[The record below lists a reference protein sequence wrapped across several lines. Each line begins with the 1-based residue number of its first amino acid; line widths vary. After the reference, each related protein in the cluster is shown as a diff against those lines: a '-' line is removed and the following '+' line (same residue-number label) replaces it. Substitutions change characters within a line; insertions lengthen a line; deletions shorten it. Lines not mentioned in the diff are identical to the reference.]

1 MDGNRIYLVS
11 EEIDYEGSVGHHIC
25 KDFNEVVAL
34 FEKLKINYEENGKY
48 FDSKWESDFVNFD
61 YLTVSYRDLDE
72 PGTLTKEFEENVLE
86 FKDKIIQKNHQQS
99 ALGAVLSAKV
109 GLKNIKSYDIVYDK
123 NYMITDINISLNT
136 RDQAIINN
144 THREVAQ
151 HFATNLYGI
160 EINILKPAKQ
170 WLTA

>member
-11 EEIDYEGSVGHHIC
+11 EEIHYEGSIGYHIC
-25 KDFNEVVAL
+25 KDFNEVVSL
-34 FEKLKINYEENGKY
+34 FEKLKIDYEENGEY
-48 FDSKWESDFVNFD
+48 FSKDSKWESDFVNFD
-61 YLTVSYRDLDE
+61 YLTVLYRDLDE

-99 ALGAVLSAKV
+99 ALGAVLSAKI
-109 GLKNIKSYDIVYDK
+109 GLNNVKSYDIVYDK

-160 EINILKPAKQ
+160 EINILKPSK
-170 WLTA
+170 

>member
-11 EEIDYEGSVGHHIC
+11 EEVDYEGHMDIHVC
-25 KDFNEVVAL
+25 KDLNEVIIL
-34 FEKLKINYEENGKY
+34 FER
-48 FDSKWESDFVNFD
+48 FDIVEKNDDCYLNNSDKCYFD
-61 YLTVSYRDLDE
+61 YLTVSYRDLDDLDTVVK
-72 PGTLTKEFEENVLE
+72 PFEENVLE
-86 FKDKIIQKNHQQS
+86 FKDKMIQKNHQQS
-99 ALGAVLSAKV
+99 ALGAILSAKI
-109 GLKNIKSYDIVYDK
+109 GLKNVNSYDITYDK

-160 EINILKPAKQ
+160 DINIKKPVK
-170 WLTA
+170 

>member
-11 EEIDYEGSVGHHIC
+11 EEIDYEGSLDVHIC
-25 KDFNEVVAL
+25 KDLNEVIKI
-34 FEKLKINYEENGKY
+34 FEKFEIVEKDGNEYLNKN
-48 FDSKWESDFVNFD
+48 DKWFFD
-61 YLTVSYRDLDE
+61 YIRVSYRDLDKAD
-72 PGTLTKEFEENVLE
+72 TIAREFEDNVLE
-86 FKDKIIQKNHQQS
+86 LKEKIVLNNHQQS
-99 ALGAVLSAKV
+99 ALGAILSAKV
-109 GLKNIKSYDIVYDK
+109 GLKNIKSYEVVHDK

-160 EINILKPAKQ
+160 EINILKPVK
-170 WLTA
+170 